1 MTTVVDLIDA
11 LLQPNRQ
18 AAEAAKGRLLAMGC
32 EIVPVLLR
40 ELPASDARRS
50 WEIINLLAKIRDRR
64 AVPAVADYLHSPYG
78 ALRVAAAQCLGEI
91 GDRAATE
98 PLLNAIVDNKQSGA
112 LIWIVQALGRLGDRR
127 ATDALLLI
135 MQETESA
142 AVRYTAIEALGQLGD
157 ARAIEPI
164 RCYVNDDSHHVRA
177 RAEVALQRLTSQM
190 VPGGVPHVTA
200 DRP

>member
-1 MTTVVDLIDA
+1 MTTVASLIDT

-18 AAEAAKGRLLAMGC
+18 AAEAAKAKLLAMGC
-32 EIVPVLLR
+32 EVVPVLLH
-40 ELPASDARRS
+40 ELPASDPRRT
-50 WEIINLLAKIRDRR
+50 WEFINLFAKLRDRR
-64 AVPAVADYLHSPYG
+64 AVPAVAGYLHSSYG

-98 PLLNAIVDNKQSGA
+98 LLLNAIPDNKQSGA

-127 ATDALLLI
+127 AIDPLLLL

-164 RCYVNDDSHHVRA
+164 RRYINDDSHHVRA
-177 RAEVALQRLTSQM
+177 RAEIALQRLAPQM
-190 VPGGVPHVTA
+190 TPREIPHVSI
-200 DRP
+200 DRR